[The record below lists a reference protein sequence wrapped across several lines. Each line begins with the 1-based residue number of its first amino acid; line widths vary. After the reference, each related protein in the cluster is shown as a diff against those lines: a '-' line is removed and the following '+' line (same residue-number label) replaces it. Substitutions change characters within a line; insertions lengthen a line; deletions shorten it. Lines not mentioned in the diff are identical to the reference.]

1 MNEELEQDVDAA
13 VSEQAQVESQE
24 SQQEETQKM
33 VPLAA
38 LQAERRKRQDAEA
51 RSKAMEEFAIRSKE
65 KEEPEVPEDPNGLVE
80 KQELKQTAASTKRDI
95 LETLYQDM
103 NPEAVQKINK
113 YLKPILEKKPWLAA
127 TVDTAQNRY
136 ARAYE
141 IVQDYLHLVEEKP
154 LARAAST
161 SDGQKIIQNA
171 NKPRSPHE
179 VGKSAQPGGTEYL
192 KSIQGKKEFREYR
205 EKVLRGEAQSKK
217 ILLHVSKHFLTR
229 R

>member
-1 MNEELEQDVDAA
+1 MSEEEVLEQEHEVAA
-13 VSEQAQVESQE
+13 SEQAGDVQE
-24 SQQEETQKM
+24 EQQEGQKM

-38 LQAERRKRQDAEA
+38 VLATRKKLQEAELRAAKAEA
-51 RSKAMEEFAIRSKE
+51 AAQAYQEYMNRSQQGKQEPQEEDDSTS
-65 KEEPEVPEDPNGLVE
+65 LVE
-80 KQELKQTAASTKRDI
+80 KQHLRESNAHTKRDI

-127 TVDTAQNRY
+127 SVDTAQNRY

-154 LARAAST
+154 QVKQNSQ
-161 SDGQKIIQNA
+161 DGRRIVENA
-171 NKPRSPHE
+171 NKPRSPVE
-179 VGKSAQPGGTEYL
+179 VGKSARPEGVEYL

-205 EKVLRGEAQSKK
+205 QKVLQGGS
-217 ILLHVSKHFLTR
+217 
-229 R
+229 